1 MRKNNKGFTLI
12 EVLVAI
18 TIMGIITVMA
28 LPGVQQLQSRNR
40 ERKYEKYGE
49 SLVSS
54 AKLYVDSNEE
64 DIFGYASSGCVDIT
78 YKELETKA
86 LVKDYE
92 TYGVTC
98 AGNFDNGDSSDDT
111 FIHVEKKND
120 KYVYEPYITCTD
132 KNGKIVYQTQHT
144 VNMCDN
150 TSAGKPGTMEVN
162 ITAASNEQRD
172 KWTKEKQISVEVSS
186 EAGLTP
192 NNFSAYCLTSVDNP
206 KVCVDGSR
214 KIIYFGNASGDKS
227 VKRTVS
233 FTGLTGEF
241 YFVLLAGEGC
251 ISDLDANQYSENV
264 VSDFTIK
271 IDNTPPN
278 IYRIVKAQTPLY
290 RLQIYFDE
298 TPHNSKVNRIT
309 YTYDDGEE
317 QEELCNLTLGINFT
331 KNGKA
336 LDCSDIYSGYIT
348 TAFTVNKDVDVT
360 FKLYD
365 EAGNSASYKTHI
377 GPRNSSFDISGM
389 YLTYTDSMGNEYN
402 EGSWTNKTLHAL
414 QVGGA
419 TENRPIAFYEIS
431 KNKKDW
437 EEFKYNNSSDMYVIQ
452 PGSDDTRYLRAVTDD
467 SYYSEAKEFKIKFDT
482 TPPEITFDPDTN
494 LSRKRI
500 HTVKVELSDSQ
511 SGPRSNCKIKY
522 GWTSDKNT
530 APATYKEA
538 NFGSNTSISVT
549 GSGSDFGLSIIDT
562 KFYYLWVI
570 PDGCYDTL
578 GNSRTEKAVAGPFS
592 FRG

>member
-92 TYGVTC
+92 TNGVTC

-150 TSAGKPGTMEVN
+150 TSAGNPGTMEVN

-233 FTGLTGEF
+233 ITGLTGEF
-241 YFVLLAGEGC
+241 YFVLLAGEGL

-331 KNGKA
+331 KNGKT

-360 FKLYD
+360 FKVYD
-365 EAGNSASYKTHI
+365 EAGNSDSYKTHVGI
-377 GPRNSSFDISGM
+377 RGTSFDLSGM
-389 YLTYTDSMGNEYN
+389 YLTYTDSVGNEY
-402 EGSWTNKTLHAL
+402 EGAWTNKTLHAL
-414 QVGGA
+414 EVGGA
-419 TENRPIAFYEIS
+419 KETRTIAFYEIS
-431 KNKKDW
+431 KNNKDW
-437 EEFKYNNSSDMYVIQ
+437 EEFKYNNSSDMYVIK
-452 PGSDDTRYLRAVTDD
+452 PGSDHIRYLRAVTDD
-467 SYYSEAKEFKIKFDT
+467 SYYSEAKKFEIKFDT
-482 TPPEITFDPDTN
+482 TPPEITFAPDTN
-494 LSRKRI
+494 LNPKST
-500 HTVKVELSDSQ
+500 HDVKVELSDSQ

-522 GWTSDKNT
+522 GWTSDKDT
-530 APATYKEA
+530 EPATYKEA

-549 GSGSDFGLSIIDT
+549 GSGSDFGLSKYNI
-562 KFYYLWVI
+562 KYYYLWVL
-570 PDGCYDTL
+570 PDGCSDIL
-578 GNSRTEKAVAGPFS
+578 GNSRTEKAVSKAFS
-592 FRG
+592 FKG